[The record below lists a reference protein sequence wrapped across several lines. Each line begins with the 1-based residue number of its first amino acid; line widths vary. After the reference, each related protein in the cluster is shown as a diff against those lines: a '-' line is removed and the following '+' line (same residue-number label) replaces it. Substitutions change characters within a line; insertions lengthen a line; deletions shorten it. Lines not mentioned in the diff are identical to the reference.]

1 MFLKANSNVKMKNG
15 SPTEKS
21 KQQPN
26 KIIKLSAVFCLHHK
40 QQKVE
45 GFELLVQ
52 KQTSKHIRTGTNPE
66 IRKHPQFFGIFT

>member
-15 SPTEKS
+15 SPTK
-21 KQQPN
+21 KN

-45 GFELLVQ
+45 GF
-52 KQTSKHIRTGTNPE
+52 GTKTN
-66 IRKHPQFFGIFT
+66 